1 MDQIPD
7 YFECIIKKHETIINN
22 SPIQIYINRIKNS
35 VASEIETDY
44 KLDLQ
49 SQETM
54 KLLRSMEKK

>member
-1 MDQIPD
+1 MDHIPD
-7 YFECIIKKHETIINN
+7 YFECIIKNHETIINN

-35 VASEIETDY
+35 VAFEIETGY
-44 KLDLQ
+44 KLELQ

>member
-35 VASEIETDY
+35 VACEIETDY
-44 KLDLQ
+44 NLDLQ
-49 SQETM
+49 SQ
-54 KLLRSMEKK
+54 